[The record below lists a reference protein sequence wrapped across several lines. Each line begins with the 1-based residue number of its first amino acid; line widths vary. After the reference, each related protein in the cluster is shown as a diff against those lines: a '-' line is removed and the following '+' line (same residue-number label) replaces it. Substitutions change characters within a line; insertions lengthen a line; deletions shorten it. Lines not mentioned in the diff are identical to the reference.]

1 MPRVSGATRDTLS
14 PATIVRA
21 ARAIIEQDGV
31 AGLSMRRLSDDL
43 GVALGATY
51 HHVPDRQALLR
62 LVAQDISQ
70 DLELPDRDTGE
81 WIDHVESAILS
92 YVDLL
97 HRYPGMIGEVADDLV
112 AMTPV
117 SLRAFLLECLA
128 GAGFSGDDQ
137 ETVLA
142 ALYFY
147 VSGATTFSGVPGL
160 DAPTVIRT
168 HFENGLRLLLC
179 GAAQL
184 LGPSGSG
191 AAAD

>member
-1 MPRVSGATRDTLS
+1 MPRVSSGARDTLS
-14 PATIVRA
+14 PAAIVRA

-31 AGLSMRRLSDDL
+31 AGLNMRRLSDDL

-62 LVAQDISQ
+62 LVAQDISE
-70 DLELPDRDTGE
+70 DLELPDRDAGE
-81 WIDHVESAILS
+81 WIDQIQLAVLS

-97 HRYPGMIGEVADDLV
+97 HRYPGMIGEVADDLL

-117 SLRAFLLECLA
+117 TLRAFLLECLA
-128 GAGFSGDDQ
+128 GAGFTEDDQ
-137 ETVLA
+137 AVILA

-147 VSGATTFSGVPGL
+147 VSGATTFGA
-160 DAPTVIRT
+160 APRLATPAVVRD
-168 HFENGLRLLLC
+168 HFEEGLGLLLY
-179 GAAQL
+179 GAAQR
-184 LGPSGSG
+184 LGPSGPG